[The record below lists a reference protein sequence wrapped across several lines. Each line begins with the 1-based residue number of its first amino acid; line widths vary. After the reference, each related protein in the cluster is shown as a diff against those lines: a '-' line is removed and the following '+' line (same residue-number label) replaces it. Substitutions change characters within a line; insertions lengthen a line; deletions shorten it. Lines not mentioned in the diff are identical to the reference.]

1 MPNHVF
7 DSHNNSFSVVKSIKM
22 LIGTKFAAISLFFRY
37 SFSAGKLQVKKK
49 HLKEKKLT
57 IFVFFSD
64 MKLIITKRV
73 HINRI
78 KIADNAYFFCTLMEM
93 NGYIHKSEC
102 TWSVPA
108 VYVL

>member
-7 DSHNNSFSVVKSIKM
+7 DNHNNSVLVVKSTKM
-22 LIGTKFAAISLFFRY
+22 LIGTKFAAISLFFRCL
-37 SFSAGKLQVKKK
+37 FSAGKLQAKKTTWK
-49 HLKEKKLT
+49 IKKSHYL
-57 IFVFFSD
+57 FFPD
-64 MKLIITKRV
+64 MKLISTKRV